1 MIKFSAPE
9 DRIVCI
15 SADRVTETENRLITF
30 LLEDPAYTYILSE
43 KLDVSRKNV
52 GELIRS
58 LKRKSISHR
67 PLRKRMPT

>member
-1 MIKFSAPE
+1 MIRFSAPE

-52 GELIRS
+52 GDLI
-58 LKRKSISHR
+58 
-67 PLRKRMPT
+67 